1 MAGIRS
7 CSLRAF
13 FPLLF
18 MACVPAQA
26 RDKTPPEDFWA
37 SREAKVEVA
46 DDALRIRVAIWD
58 SGVDTS
64 LFAGQLARDAAGKVL
79 VRGYD
84 SFKRHQDTAMAV
96 LPEALLK
103 RRDEL
108 NDILLALDDLDSGI
122 DSPAAK
128 ELDERQKRMSP
139 EEVAE
144 FNDAVGRWSGYAHGT
159 GVADIAVTGNPQAEI
174 LIARMEWWHGSP
186 PEPCW
191 SRELADRERDSIR
204 DQIRFLV
211 EHGARVVNMSWGRAE
226 RAYLSNLEA
235 CAPDMPEE
243 ARLELARY
251 TVSAIRAVL
260 MEGMAAAPDV
270 LFVGAA
276 GNAGSSMK
284 AANPA
289 TLFSLPNFLL
299 VGAVDRNG
307 AATDWTNTG
316 PEVTLFANGERVPAR
331 LPGGKLSYPSGTSMA
346 TPLVTNAA
354 IKVLTANPRLTGA
367 ELRALLERTATPNA
381 TGQALLH
388 PAKAV
393 EAARELVS
401 D

>member
-1 MAGIRS
+1 MVGIQS
-7 CSLRAF
+7 CFVWAFASL
-13 FPLLF
+13 LL

-26 RDKTPPEDFWA
+26 QDQESSEDFWA
-37 SREAKVEVA
+37 SREAKVELA
-46 DDALRIRVAIWD
+46 DDAPRIRIAIWD

-64 LFAGQLARDAAGKVL
+64 LFGRQLARNAEGEVL

-84 SFKRHQDTAMAV
+84 SFKHRQDTAMAV
-96 LPEALLK
+96 LPEALLE

-108 NDILLALDDLDSGI
+108 NDILVALDDLDSGV
-122 DSPAAK
+122 DSSAAK
-128 ELDERQKRMSP
+128 ELSERQKQMSP
-139 EEVAE
+139 EEAVK
-144 FNDAVGRWSGYAHGT
+144 FNEAVGRWSGYVHGT
-159 GVADIAVTGNPQAEI
+159 GIADIAVAGNPHAEI

-191 SRELADRERDSIR
+191 TRELADRERDSIR
-204 DQIRFLV
+204 DQIRFLI

-251 TVSAIRAVL
+251 TVNAIRTVL
-260 MEGMAAAPDV
+260 MEGMASAPDV

-284 AANPA
+284 TANPA

-299 VGAVDRNG
+299 VGAVDRKG

-316 PEVTLFANGERVPAR
+316 PEITLFANGERVPAR

-346 TPLVTNAA
+346 TPLVANAA
-354 IKVLTANPRLTGA
+354 IKVLAMNPRMTGA

-393 EAARELVS
+393 EAARELA
-401 D
+401 DG